1 MSWIAA
7 LRNRVF
13 GLVENPRPRM
23 EWKPICESE
32 VRTPCRTD
40 VPQTGDPA
48 FRFPAFLT
56 CLNIKRSVFPTY
68 RRFSLPDASH

>member
-1 MSWIAA
+1 MTWIAA

-32 VRTPCRTD
+32 VRAPCRTD
-40 VPQTGDPA
+40 VPQT
-48 FRFPAFLT
+48 
-56 CLNIKRSVFPTY
+56 
-68 RRFSLPDASH
+68 